1 MIPDTTAEQL
11 CLPYAR
17 DEFIPERRS
26 DRYFHTI
33 PTLCPACPLR
43 EALGG
48 SIVGTTPHRTHA
60 TRHLMRRQNRWYSS
74 EVAIA
79 YGALHV
85 GLFHRL
91 DRDNSHGGPTHR
103 FADRFRISPII
114 LGGLDIGLDILRAH
128 QLNGMPALFK
138 RPAPVMRSPAR
149 LHPDHT
155 WRQTRHRVPH
165 LTSLH
170 ARRLSTARPRAS
182 APCNWKTFFAKS
194 MSIKASPFFLTMSVR
209 NSCLV

>member
-1 MIPDTTAEQL
+1 MPATGSSRRRHCRHNSAPHSCYTSPDA
-11 CLPYAR
+11 P
-17 DEFIPERRS
+17 PEPLVLFGDS
-26 DRYFHTI
+26 DRVRK
-33 PTLCPACPLR
+33 ACMS
-43 EALGG
+43 AC
-48 SIVGTTPHRTHA
+48 S
-60 TRHLMRRQNRWYSS
+60 
-74 EVAIA
+74 
-79 YGALHV
+79 
-85 GLFHRL
+85 HRL

-128 QLNGMPALFK
+128 QLDGIPALFK
-138 RPAPVMRSPAR
+138 RPAPVMRTPAR

-155 WRQTRHRVPH
+155 WRQTRPRVPH

-209 NSCLV
+209 NSTILPRVRLV